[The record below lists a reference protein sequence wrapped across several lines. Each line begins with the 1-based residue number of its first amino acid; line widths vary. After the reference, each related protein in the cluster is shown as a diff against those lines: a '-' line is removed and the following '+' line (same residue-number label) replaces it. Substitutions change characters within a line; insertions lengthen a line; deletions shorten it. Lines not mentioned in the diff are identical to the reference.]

1 MVPVEAA
8 AKATRHSYVI
18 IMDGQARSHEDE
30 LKNLSAGADLVLLP
44 TMPQACSVE
53 FTVELSSMLRQMG
66 TMHTALLV
74 KVDRRQQP
82 LAQNAHQILDSF
94 GVDVMQAEIPLLAA
108 FEKAEVEGRPMARRL
123 FRSVNACMATTHG
136 VGCRS
141 NRQANRLPQSLLQ
154 LNVW

>member
-1 MVPVEAA
+1 M
-8 AKATRHSYVI
+8 I
-18 IMDGQARSHEDE
+18 ITEGQARSHEDE
-30 LKNLSAGADLVLLP
+30 LNNLSAGA
-44 TMPQACSVE
+44 VE

-82 LAQNAHQILDSF
+82 LAQDARQILDGF

-108 FEKAEVEGRPMARRL
+108 FEKAAVEGRPIGMRL
-123 FRSVNACMATTHG
+123 FRSLNACMAITHG

-141 NRQANRLPQSLLQ
+141 NRQANRLPRSSFQ
-154 LNVW
+154 LVVW